1 MYWSKLKSDPGAK
14 FDKVVEISRF
24 KGLGE
29 MPAEDLKETTMN
41 PETRKLFKVSLTK
54 KNGGSEKNQQKTT
67 AKLVESLMGKRPEL
81 RLEFI
86 KENAKFVKDL
96 YI

>member
-1 MYWSKLKSDPGAK
+1 MQPSHAFTLREKT
-14 FDKVVEISRF
+14 I
-24 KGLGE
+24 
-29 MPAEDLKETTMN
+29 KETAETCVYTSVGCRKSLDYSLHMN
-41 PETRKLFKVSLTK
+41 YRKLFKVSLTK